1 MQPSLWIASAACA
14 TIIAIGSRFI
24 ISPRV
29 AMTGFGIAADS
40 PHASRALTEIKGV
53 RDITSGI
60 VPLVVWAVAG
70 PQALGWALT
79 AAAITPIGDMMI
91 VLSNGGKTSEALGI
105 HGFTAVL
112 LVATGITLALG

>member
-1 MQPSLWIASAACA
+1 
-14 TIIAIGSRFI
+14 
-24 ISPRV
+24 
-29 AMTGFGIAADS
+29 
-40 PHASRALTEIKGV
+40 
-53 RDITSGI
+53 
-60 VPLVVWAVAG
+60 LVVWAVAG